1 LRAVNEFEDP
11 SPADGLDR
19 LLYQMPGELPPE
31 ELAAQICHKIHTTH
45 RRTIGVRLG
54 LSFLLAVL
62 GTWMAL
68 PGLINGLED
77 LSLPSSGLFYLYPF
91 IQSILNGLWVFT
103 QDALYS
109 LTAFQE
115 NLAQTMGIGAWLGM
129 VALASAAL
137 LALSSFMPQI
147 EE

>member
-1 LRAVNEFEDP
+1 LRDVNEFDDHYP
-11 SPADGLDR
+11 GDGLDR
-19 LLYQMPGELPPE
+19 LLYRMPGELPSD
-31 ELAAQICHKIHTTH
+31 ELAEQICYKIHTTH
-45 RRTIGVRLG
+45 RRALRVRLG

-68 PGLINGLED
+68 PGLIKGLED
-77 LSLPSSGLFYLYPF
+77 LSLPSSGFFYLYPF

-103 QDALYS
+103 QNSLYS
-109 LTAFQE
+109 MTAFQE
-115 NLAQTMGIGAWLGM
+115 NLAQTMGAGAWLGM

-137 LALSSFMPQI
+137 LALSSFIPQI

>member
-1 LRAVNEFEDP
+1 MNEFEDP
-11 SPADGLDR
+11 SPADDLDW
-19 LLYQMPGELPPE
+19 LLYRMPGELPSD
-31 ELAAQICHKIHTTH
+31 ELAAQICHKIHETH
-45 RRTIGVRLG
+45 RRASRVRLG

-91 IQSILNGLWVFT
+91 IQSILSGLWVFT
-103 QDALYS
+103 QDALYG
-109 LTAFQE
+109 LTAFQAD
-115 NLAQTMGIGAWLGM
+115 LAQTMGVGAWLGM